1 MCITAVLRWLS
12 PAAPGPKIVATVVQR
27 LAVIAEPPHR
37 CSASFEIAMVHG
49 SGAGVAARSVSL
61 RAGAAPAPQVV
72 YSTDQLLDKNKDFV
86 VAEHAALVR
95 ASRSPFVQ

>member
-1 MCITAVLRWLS
+1 
-12 PAAPGPKIVATVVQR
+12 
-27 LAVIAEPPHR
+27 
-37 CSASFEIAMVHG
+37 MVHG